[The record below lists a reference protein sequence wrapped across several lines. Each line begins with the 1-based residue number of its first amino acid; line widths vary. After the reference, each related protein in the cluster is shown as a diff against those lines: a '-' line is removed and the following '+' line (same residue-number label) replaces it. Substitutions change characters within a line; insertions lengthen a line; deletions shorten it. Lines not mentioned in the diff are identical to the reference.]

1 MRVLTYIF
9 RLLQISDLSFRR
21 HVLVQALII
30 MDFLLSLSAKAK
42 EKLSTARAHN
52 KAVEYLDQKLSDD
65 DVSFLFFPLVSVSFH
80 YTSSFLSIFLLSVPN

>member
-1 MRVLTYIF
+1 MFFL
-9 RLLQISDLSFRR
+9 LLQISDLSFRR

-65 DVSFLFFPLVSVSFH
+65 DVSFRFSLSFPFLFTILPLF
-80 YTSSFLSIFLLSVPN
+80 SSFSLVGA